1 MGQRRISQHEKPK
14 DPPNRAN
21 ELRAVLR
28 VDWVIYTVIAVVC
41 ILALAGLHP
50 AVQVD
55 HAVIGSLITF
65 ATGVIAGLFA
75 YLRYKAGNGKGNPP
89 GSGEDDAC

>member
-1 MGQRRISQHEKPK
+1 MGQRISQHEKPK

-28 VDWVIYTVIAVVC
+28 VDWVVYTVIAVVC

-50 AVQVD
+50 SVQVD

-65 ATGVIAGLFA
+65 ATGVIGGLFA
-75 YLRYKAGNGKGNPP
+75 YLRYRANGRSDREDEKGKGD
-89 GSGEDDAC
+89 E